1 MGQYSSSIWGGGH
14 IFLTLCRALTLWAAL
29 SRAGQL
35 DIWLCLCH
43 SGWKTSASIFVRLP
57 PPPMELYKDADL
69 YLGDNSLHSRIFP
82 WTSISTRPSVS
93 REHPRACKLD
103 QVVLGMPDH
112 CIERPRYY
120 YFDQSDW
127 GNLGDGGDQGDKGDS
142 IMMRIFRVTRVT
154 KVTRA
159 TRVMRFI
166 RVTTGYLLHC
176 SLPSGI
182 EQYSPSSSNPI
193 HIKNAPMLLST
204 SRG

>member
-1 MGQYSSSIWGGGH
+1 
-14 IFLTLCRALTLWAAL
+14 
-29 SRAGQL
+29 
-35 DIWLCLCH
+35 
-43 SGWKTSASIFVRLP
+43 
-57 PPPMELYKDADL
+57 MELYKDADL